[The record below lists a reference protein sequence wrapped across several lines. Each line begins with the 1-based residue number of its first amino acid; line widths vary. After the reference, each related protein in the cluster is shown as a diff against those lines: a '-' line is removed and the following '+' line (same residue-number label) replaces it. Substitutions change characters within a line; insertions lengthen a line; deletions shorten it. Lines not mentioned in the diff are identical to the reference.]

1 MREVADSAGTSRSS
15 GDNGAAPGVSVKK
28 VPAKIKVGEFEIALL
43 SDGLWRN
50 DGGCM
55 FGVVPRELWKREH
68 PADDRN
74 RIRLNLVCPLIMRGG
89 AAVLV
94 DTGIGN
100 RLSSVERKI
109 FDHGEGWLLDG
120 LKALGME
127 PGDVTHVVLSHLH
140 FDHCGGIVRRR
151 PSGVLEAAFPRAT
164 VLVQRGELEIA
175 RGSRNERLRAAY
187 RHIEECLAPLGNA
200 LEPLEGDTALMS
212 GLAIRVTGGHTAD
225 HQIVIVSDNAGGC
238 FAHLADIVPT
248 RSHMKGP
255 WNQAYDLDALRTM
268 EAKADYLERA
278 IEGGWWVSFAHDDRV
293 LAAQVRNDRGQLALG
308 ESIEMPA
315 LEPAGD

>member
-1 MREVADSAGTSRSS
+1 
-15 GDNGAAPGVSVKK
+15 

-74 RIRLNLVCPLIMRGG
+74 RIRLNLTCPLIMRGG

-151 PSGVLEAAFPRAT
+151 PSGVLEAAFPRAR

-175 RGSRNERLRAAY
+175 SGSRNERLRAAY
-187 RHIEECLAPLGNA
+187 RHIEECLAPLGKA
-200 LEPLEGDTALMS
+200 LEPLEGDTELMS
-212 GLAIRVTGGHTAD
+212 GLDIRVTGGHTAD
-225 HQIVIVSDNAGGC
+225 HQIVIVSDNDGGC
-238 FAHLADIVPT
+238 FVHLADIVPT

-268 EAKADYLERA
+268 EAKADYLGRA
-278 IEGGWWVSFAHDDRV
+278 IAGGWWVSFAHDDRV
-293 LAAQVRNDRGQLALG
+293 LAAQVRNDRGQLALD

>member
-1 MREVADSAGTSRSS
+1 MD
-15 GDNGAAPGVSVKK
+15 
-28 VPAKIKVGEFEIALL
+28 VPRTIKVGEFEIAML

-55 FGVVPRELWKREH
+55 FGVVPRELWQRDH

-74 RIRLNLVCPLIMRGG
+74 RIRLNLTCPLIMRGG

-109 FDHGEGWLLDG
+109 FDHGEGWLPDG
-120 LKALGME
+120 LNAFGME

-151 PSGVLEAAFPRAT
+151 PSGVLEAAFPRAK
-164 VLVQRGELEIA
+164 VMVQRGELEIA
-175 RGSRNERLRAAY
+175 RGSRNERFRAAY
-187 RHIEECLAPLGNA
+187 RHIEECLAPLQNA
-200 LEPLEGDTALMS
+200 LEPLEGDTGLMP
-212 GLAIRVTGGHTAD
+212 GLDIRVTGGHTSD
-225 HQIVIVSDNAGGC
+225 HQIVQVRADGGGC
-238 FAHLADIVPT
+238 FVHLADIVPT

-268 EAKADYLERA
+268 EVKADYLGRA
-278 IEGGWWVSFAHDDRV
+278 IAGGWWVSFAHDDRV
-293 LAAQVRNDRGQLALG
+293 LAAQVRNDRGRLALG
-308 ESIEMPA
+308 ESIAMPS
-315 LEPAGD
+315 LEGARE